1 MNEGVFPRTIREDA
15 FLRDRDRDVIE
26 RDLGYKV
33 SQKLAA
39 FDEEKLLFS
48 LLIHSARERLYLSFQ
63 RSDEDGRALAP
74 SWYLAELK
82 RAIGQVPP
90 GQLKEHTIPRSM
102 VAKAD
107 FEPFSR
113 EELLTAEE
121 LAIRLTLAGKDPEPL
136 ITAANL
142 SPKLFQAGLE
152 AIKQLELGGERLTR
166 FDGIVPALDEY
177 RQRFARYGLSPT
189 ALEVYGRCPFQY
201 FAHHVLDLEQLE
213 RPEESDGPSVAE
225 YGELGHEILKRT
237 YQQLID
243 CGYFTTSVSRPDVE
257 TVLQSAAQTAFAE
270 YERDHP
276 IGYPLAWESLREQI
290 TELIR
295 AVIRLDLQELGDSG
309 YSPVAVEAAV
319 ADRLSADWPE
329 ALRSLVVRG
338 RMDRIDVDR
347 TGGRLRVIDYKFKLG
362 TSPGSADRD
371 LYKAALRAQKLQ
383 PPVYLFLGRRWAEL
397 HRPALRDAQIDA
409 VFYYIARQW
418 RDGPLVPKPFK
429 GETLASS
436 TGQQIKHTIAE
447 LVAGIASGRFYMQP
461 GPHCQYCEVTEICRK
476 NHPPSLWRAEH
487 DPVTETHRRLRDKEA
502 TTP

>member
-1 MNEGVFPRTIREDA
+1 
-15 FLRDRDRDVIE
+15 
-26 RDLGYKV
+26 
-33 SQKLAA
+33 
-39 FDEEKLLFS
+39 
-48 LLIHSARERLYLSFQ
+48 
-63 RSDEDGRALAP
+63 
-74 SWYLAELK
+74 
-82 RAIGQVPP
+82 
-90 GQLKEHTIPRSM
+90 
-102 VAKAD
+102 
-107 FEPFSR
+107 
-113 EELLTAEE
+113 
-121 LAIRLTLAGKDPEPL
+121 
-136 ITAANL
+136 
-142 SPKLFQAGLE
+142 
-152 AIKQLELGGERLTR
+152 
-166 FDGIVPALDEY
+166 
-177 RQRFARYGLSPT
+177 
-189 ALEVYGRCPFQY
+189 
-201 FAHHVLDLEQLE
+201 VLDLEQLE

-225 YGELGHEILKRT
+225 YGELGHEILKRI

-295 AVIRLDLQELGDSG
+295 AVIRLDLQELGDCG